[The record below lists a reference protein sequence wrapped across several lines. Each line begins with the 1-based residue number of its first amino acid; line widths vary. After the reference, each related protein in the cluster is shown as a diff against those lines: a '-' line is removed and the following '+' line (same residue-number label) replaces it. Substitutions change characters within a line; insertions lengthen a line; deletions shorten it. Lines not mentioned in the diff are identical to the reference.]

1 MKDNKV
7 PKCAK
12 CPAAQTALTQIQTKL
27 TQAEARIV
35 VLLEQLSARQ
45 SAPAPPADLSPF
57 LTKALDSA
65 KPDYA
70 GLASLLTAARPVAQ
84 DLVIRPLS
92 ASCATE
98 PTYSI
103 TQLMEMKSLFSPKSS

>member
-1 MKDNKV
+1 MKDNKAPTI

-12 CPAAQTALTQIQTKL
+12 CPAAQTALIQIQTKV

-45 SAPAPPADLSPF
+45 SAPTPPADLSPF
-57 LTKALDSA
+57 LTKALDCG

-70 GLASLLTAARPVAQ
+70 GLGPRFPTDRRPPSRAGS
-84 DLVIRPLS
+84 RH
-92 ASCATE
+92 
-98 PTYSI
+98 
-103 TQLMEMKSLFSPKSS
+103 SSSFCVLCS